1 MTTKCSEPTFD
12 FEGPSRR
19 TITARFNGGTISSD
33 GGALLLHETEQ
44 RTQILA
50 RFARCFADHRD
61 PVRIE
66 HAIGELV
73 SQRVL
78 GLCLGY
84 EDLSDHE
91 SLRSDP
97 LLCALAGKHER
108 DAKLAGKSTLS
119 RLELS
124 TSDSAASHRY
134 KKLAVDST
142 AVDRLLVDVF
152 VESFETE
159 PDSIVIDLDSTDFA
173 IHGHQEGRFF
183 HGYYDQHC
191 YLPLYIFAGE
201 HLLCARLRRSNID
214 GAAGSIVE
222 IERIVAQLRTQWT
235 RTKIT
240 LRADSGFCREEI
252 MVWCERNGVD
262 YVLGLARNDRLVEM
276 IQVELGL
283 AQMSFAA
290 SGEASRVFKE
300 LEYCTRESWS
310 RTRRV
315 VAKAEYLAGKDNPRF
330 VVTSLSRNEIDARA
344 LYEEL
349 YCARGDMENRI
360 KEQQLD
366 LFAGRV
372 SAQTI
377 AANQVR
383 LYFASIGYTLM
394 HALRRLG
401 LEGTALEHAQCGTI
415 RLKLLKI
422 GAQIK
427 VSVRRVWVALSEAFP
442 LQELFALVLMRLR
455 EAIASPG

>member
-1 MTTKCSEPTFD
+1 LLLLAVE
-12 FEGPSRR
+12 RR
-19 TITARFNGGTISSD
+19 TKIV
-33 GGALLLHETEQ
+33 E
-44 RTQILA
+44 
-50 RFARCFADHRD
+50 RFAACFQDHRD
-61 PVRIE
+61 PLRIE
-66 HAIGELV
+66 HSIGELV

-124 TSDSAASHRY
+124 TAKEAAEHRY
-134 KKLAVDST
+134 KKTVLDPML
-142 AVDRLLVDVF
+142 VDRLLVDVF
-152 VESFETE
+152 VESFERE
-159 PDSIVIDLDSTDFA
+159 PESIVIDLDSTDFA

-183 HGYYDQHC
+183 HGYYDHHC
-191 YLPLYIFAGE
+191 YLPLYIFSGE

-214 GAAGSIVE
+214 GAAGSLVE
-222 IERIVAQLRTQWT
+222 IERIVAQIRACWT
-235 RTKIT
+235 SVKIT

-252 MVWCERNGVD
+252 MAWCEGNGVD

-276 IQVELGL
+276 IQVELGF

-300 LEYCTRESWS
+300 IEYCTRESWS

-330 VVTSLSRNEIDARA
+330 VVTSLSREALDARE
-344 LYEEL
+344 LYEDL
-349 YCARGDMENRI
+349 YCARGEMENRI

-366 LFAGRV
+366 LFSGRV

-377 AANQVR
+377 AGNQVR

-401 LEGTALEHAQCGTI
+401 LEGTALERAQCGTI
-415 RLKLLKI
+415 RLKILKI

-442 LQELFALVLMRLR
+442 LQELFALVLARLR
-455 EAIASPG
+455 AANASTD